1 MFERVNEEVIRIPGR
16 HANTYLVEAPKG
28 LILVDTGLP
37 GTEKRILN
45 VLERLGKSVEN
56 VKLVLITH
64 RHMDHIGSIA
74 AIKHVFPNAKLAS
87 HPFEKPYIAGTLLA
101 STPPAWSF
109 TGRALRRVENF
120 AGWMMKLLRLVKY
133 RPIYVDKPAD
143 DESVLQDT
151 GLDGSVVWTPGHT
164 KGSISLF
171 LNRTKT
177 AIVGDLLR
185 TKHGKLV
192 EPALMESPAQT
203 GASVHRILDLQPETI
218 CPGHGKPLSA
228 VRVKLSR
235 RTEQPVQSSTVEK
248 KEKEEKTGEDVDLDA
263 LARELSV

>member
-1 MFERVNEEVIRIPGR
+1 MLERINEEVIRIPGR

-37 GTEKRILN
+37 GTEKRIISA
-45 VLERLGKSVEN
+45 LERLGKSVES

-64 RHMDHIGSIA
+64 RHLDAIGSIA
-74 AIKHVFPNAKLAS
+74 ALKRAFPNAKLSS
-87 HPFEKPYIAGTLLA
+87 HPFEKPYIAGTLVA

-109 TGRALRRVENF
+109 LGRLTRRLDNF
-120 AGWMMKLLRLVKY
+120 GGWMMKLLRLVKY
-133 RPIYVDKPAD
+133 KPIYVDRPAD
-143 DESVLQDT
+143 EESVLQDT

-171 LNRTKT
+171 LNRTRT

-192 EPALMESPAQT
+192 EPAQMENPAQT

-228 VRVKLSR
+228 VRVKLSKK
-235 RTEQPVQSSTVEK
+235 TSGPAQPRVERK
-248 KEKEEKTGEDVDLDA
+248 KKEEKAGEDVDLDA